1 MKLTVEV
8 IKLMFWLFMLISV
21 LLIPII
27 MIIFGSIFKKKA
39 PKDINIA
46 FGYRSSMSMSSKE
59 AWDFAHAY
67 IGKLWLVFGIVML
80 LASVVG
86 MILVI
91 GLDKDTV
98 GYTGMAITFAQLFF
112 MIIPIIP
119 TEIAL
124 KKNFDENGNRKI

>member
-1 MKLTVEV
+1 
-8 IKLMFWLFMLISV
+8 MFWLFMLISV

-39 PKDINIA
+39 PKEINIA

>member
-1 MKLTVEV
+1 
-8 IKLMFWLFMLISV
+8 MFWLFMLISI

-46 FGYRSSMSMSSKE
+46 YGYRTAMSMSSKE

-112 MIIPIIP
+112 MVIPIIP

>member
-1 MKLTVEV
+1 MKSTVEV

-39 PKDINIA
+39 PEDINIA